1 MTAVKLIV
9 TALVG
14 WVITWVSPYLTSFG
28 LSDDLVNQ
36 LSLAIQA
43 GLVLLIAAVG
53 VYVGKRTGLTEP
65 ASMIIAAVEAQMPDS
80 TSAAKKA
87 EALLKLHE
95 WIARNVNNP
104 IFRVLM
110 NWAADSVIERVL
122 PLSKTLLF
130 KDPPPQMKA
139 PAPLVLNKA
148 EQS

>member
-1 MTAVKLIV
+1 MSAVKLIV
-9 TALVG
+9 TAFVA
-14 WVITWVSPYLTSFG
+14 WFITQVSPYLTSFG
-28 LSDDLVNQ
+28 LSEDMVNQ
-36 LSLAIQA
+36 LSIAIQ
-43 GLVLLIAAVG
+43 GVLVLLIATVG

-80 TSAAKKA
+80 SNAAKKA

-95 WIARNVNNP
+95 WIATNVKNP

-110 NWAADSVIERVL
+110 DWAADSVIERVL
-122 PLSKTLLF
+122 PLSKTLLYR
-130 KDPPPQMKA
+130 KAPEGMKK

>member
-1 MTAVKLIV
+1 MSAVKLIV

-14 WVITWVSPYLTSFG
+14 WIFTWISPYLTSFG

-36 LSLAIQA
+36 LSIAIQA
-43 GLVLLIAAVG
+43 GLVLVIAAVG

-65 ASMIIAAVEAQMPDS
+65 AALIIAAVEAQMPES
-80 TSAAKKA
+80 TNAAKKA
-87 EALLKLHE
+87 EALLKLRE
-95 WIARNVNNP
+95 WIALNVKNP

-122 PLSKTLLF
+122 PLSKTLLY
-130 KDPPPQMKA
+130 KEAPPTMKA
-139 PAPLVLNKA
+139 PAPVILNKA

>member
-1 MTAVKLIV
+1 MSAVKLIV
-9 TALVG
+9 TAFVG
-14 WVITWVSPYLTSFG
+14 WLFTLISPYLTSFG
-28 LSDDLVNQ
+28 LSDELVTQ
-36 LSLAIQA
+36 LSVAIQA

-65 ASMIIAAVEAQMPDS
+65 ASMIIAAVEAQMPNS
-80 TSAAKKA
+80 TNATKKA
-87 EALLKLHE
+87 EALLKLRE
-95 WIARNVNNP
+95 WIALNVKNP
-104 IFRVLM
+104 VFRVLM

-130 KDPPPQMKA
+130 KDPPPSMKA